1 MPTTF
6 IPILLGLAVIGLIG
20 ALSLVFARSPGAVAE
35 RRLAGLGGQRA
46 REKRD
51 LQAGL
56 LLRPESLSAAG
67 SLKLLGALSDV
78 EWLTRL
84 HEQADVKISL
94 SRFLAVVAA
103 LVVAGIII
111 PVALKLSLL
120 IVPVASA
127 GLGSIPLIWL
137 LSRKAARIRKITGAL
152 PEAMELMAR
161 ALRAGHGL
169 ASGINLIS
177 EEMTGPIA
185 DEFGRVFEEQ
195 NFGIP
200 LDVSLRGLAER
211 VPSMDIRFFVTAVVV
226 QRGTGGDLAEV
237 LEKIGK
243 LIRQRFELA
252 GHVKSLTA
260 EGRISGIVLLALP
273 PALLAFLQ
281 FSNPAYVSILF
292 TSKMGNK
299 MLAITAFA
307 QLLGAVSI
315 KKIVA
320 IKV

>member
-1 MPTTF
+1 MPTMLV
-6 IPILLGLAVIGLIG
+6 PMLLGVAVVGLIG
-20 ALSLVFARSPGAVAE
+20 ALGLVLSRSPGSVAE

-51 LQAGL
+51 LQASL
-56 LLRPESLSAAG
+56 MLRPETSASVG
-67 SLKLLGALSDV
+67 PLKLLAKLSDF
-78 EWLTRL
+78 EWLVRL
-84 HEQADVKISL
+84 YDQADVRIAL
-94 SRFLAVVAA
+94 PRFLAVAA
-103 LVVAGIII
+103 TLVVLGIIVPI
-111 PVALKLSLL
+111 ALKLS
-120 IVPVASA
+120 IIMVPVAAA
-127 GLGSIPLIWL
+127 GLGSIPFLWL
-137 LSRKAARIRKITGAL
+137 LHRKSARVRKITTAM
-152 PEAMELMAR
+152 PEAMDLMAR

-177 EEMTGPIA
+177 EELTGPIA
-185 DEFGRVFEEQ
+185 TEFGRVFEEQ

-200 LDVSLRGLAER
+200 LDVSLRSLAER
-211 VPSMDIRFFVTAVVV
+211 VPSMDVRFFVTAVVV
-226 QRGTGGDLAEV
+226 QRGTGGDLAEI

-260 EGRISGIVLLALP
+260 EGRLSGIVLLALP

-281 FSNPAYVSILF
+281 FSNPEYVGILF
-292 TSKMGNK
+292 STRIGNK
-299 MLAITAFA
+299 LLAITAFV